1 MLANT
6 VGTANIVQ
14 EVKTGNHTATQ
25 DLNQSV

>member
-14 EVKTGNHTATQ
+14 EVKTGSDTETQ
-25 DLNQSV
+25 DLNPSV